1 MTLRLS
7 EGLGLPLGCMRRPS
21 SARTRKEDVTIS
33 RYMREKLIAV
43 VVEERSRRSVVS
55 LDGLPPF
62 SLYKLVLGVHSGTK
76 LLLGRANEGKTRQH
90 VQLLIRV
97 ALGVNVTSSRSSYPI
112 KNNSDGI
119 RKRLN
124 FPV

>member
-1 MTLRLS
+1 
-7 EGLGLPLGCMRRPS
+7 MRRPS

-43 VVEERSRRSVVS
+43 VVEERPRRSVVS